1 MLPSSKIT
9 KRKSPRPTVF
19 RGPIQNKVLG
29 SSTKKIFHPLNN
41 RAGLIHKL
49 FDQNLEILAA
59 RGIDVQD

>member
-1 MLPSSKIT
+1 M
-9 KRKSPRPTVF
+9 VF

-59 RGIDVQD
+59 RGIDV